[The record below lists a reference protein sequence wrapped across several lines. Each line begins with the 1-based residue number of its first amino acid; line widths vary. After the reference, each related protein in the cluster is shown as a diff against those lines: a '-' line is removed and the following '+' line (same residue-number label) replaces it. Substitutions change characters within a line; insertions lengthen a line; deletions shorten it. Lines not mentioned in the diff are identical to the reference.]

1 MDDISN
7 PERSRHMDQQD
18 MGMWCGAEPGLAVN
32 LFGMLL
38 AVAWSAGASRITS
51 LLIFWIVLPVLL
63 CLFPISC
70 PCPCHRPYL
79 CLSTGPCV
87 VVLAIALIF
96 VVLLTLSPAL
106 RPGVSPFHL
115 ALARPRLRPCF
126 PLSRLALAPPGPRPS
141 SPSPFLA
148 PALPRTYVPLPHL
161 VLAVAPPCF
170 CKCHS
175 LPLSLSVLAVGLA
188 LSLPLPFRISSQVPS
203 LVLRCFLHYLRFA
216 ERVACKISSCTS
228 LCNPTMSIF

>member
-1 MDDISN
+1 MDGISN

-63 CLFPISC
+63 CVFPINC

-87 VVLAIALIF
+87 VVLAIALITF
-96 VVLLTLSPAL
+96 
-106 RPGVSPFHL
+106 
-115 ALARPRLRPCF
+115 
-126 PLSRLALAPPGPRPS
+126 
-141 SPSPFLA
+141 
-148 PALPRTYVPLPHL
+148 
-161 VLAVAPPCF
+161 
-170 CKCHS
+170 S
-175 LPLSLSVLAVGLA
+175 LPLLLLAFASVI
-188 LSLPLPFRISSQVPS
+188 PCPCPCPS
-203 LVLRCFLHYLRFA
+203 LLWALLCPCPCRSASRRRFLRWCDG
-216 ERVACKISSCTS
+216 VSCITS
-228 LCNPTMSIF
+228 GLQRELLAK

>member
-1 MDDISN
+1 MDGISN

-63 CLFPISC
+63 CVFPINC

-115 ALARPRLRPCF
+115 ARARPRLRPCF

-148 PALPRTYVPLPHL
+148 LALPRTYVPL
-161 VLAVAPPCF
+161 
-170 CKCHS
+170 
-175 LPLSLSVLAVGLA
+175 
-188 LSLPLPFRISSQVPS
+188 
-203 LVLRCFLHYLRFA
+203 
-216 ERVACKISSCTS
+216 
-228 LCNPTMSIF
+228 

>member
-63 CLFPISC
+63 CVFPINC

-87 VVLAIALIF
+87 VVLAIALITFSLPLLLRTLLLQVSFLALVLVRPCCGPCF
-96 VVLLTLSPAL
+96 V
-106 RPGVSPFHL
+106 L
-115 ALARPRLRPCF
+115 ALA
-126 PLSRLALAPPGPRPS
+126 
-141 SPSPFLA
+141 
-148 PALPRTYVPLPHL
+148 VPHL
-161 VLAVAPPCF
+161 VAGSFAGVTVF
-170 CKCHS
+170 
-175 LPLSLSVLAVGLA
+175 LA
-188 LSLPLPFRISSQVPS
+188 LPQVCRES
-203 LVLRCFLHYLRFA
+203 CLQTKFLHLPHATLPCQYSRKA
-216 ERVACKISSCTS
+216 EGHHGF
-228 LCNPTMSIF
+228 PTCHE